1 MKKTRRFSMVEC
13 VIVLLLLLIVAISFC
28 VYICQFHSASLADAP
43 EEFAWFGDYVG
54 GVIGPITALIG
65 IVFLYRTYKIQLD
78 ISATQEKIQQKQQFE
93 DTFFSLLGQ
102 QRNIVTNIKGKF
114 SIGNGQSFEEK
125 TSYEYVSQLRTDL
138 ANQLQVLNFESDA
151 LASGK
156 MNILKKRVNDIYSN
170 FFSVHAAQL
179 GHYFR
184 HLYHLLKFI
193 QYEENIN
200 KRKYFDLIQAQM
212 TYDELYLIAIN
223 GISNYGREKM
233 LPILDTC
240 SFLENLAVDD
250 DQIVRRLIELFYPST
265 KTKDVKHIKKNII
278 FIGGVHCV
286 GKTTFMNKLKTS
298 VPIVETLSCSEV
310 LKWENPSNKN
320 VEDIEANQNRLIDNL
335 FEIIDI
341 DKPYLLDGHF
351 CLLNNEDNVERVGI
365 GTFRDINPEMII
377 LLVDSLDTIRQ
388 RLSKRDKKEYELAI
402 LKQLVDE
409 ESRYAKEVAESLEI
423 PCYELR
429 PSEYEQV
436 LSKVER
442 FASAFG
448 K

>member
-28 VYICQFHSASLADAP
+28 VYICQFHSTSFADAP

-170 FFSVHAAQL
+170 FFS
-179 GHYFR
+179 
-184 HLYHLLKFI
+184 
-193 QYEENIN
+193 
-200 KRKYFDLIQAQM
+200 
-212 TYDELYLIAIN
+212 
-223 GISNYGREKM
+223 
-233 LPILDTC
+233 PC
-240 SFLENLAVDD
+240 
-250 DQIVRRLIELFYPST
+250 
-265 KTKDVKHIKKNII
+265 
-278 FIGGVHCV
+278 C
-286 GKTTFMNKLKTS
+286 
-298 VPIVETLSCSEV
+298 
-310 LKWENPSNKN
+310 
-320 VEDIEANQNRLIDNL
+320 
-335 FEIIDI
+335 
-341 DKPYLLDGHF
+341 
-351 CLLNNEDNVERVGI
+351 
-365 GTFRDINPEMII
+365 
-377 LLVDSLDTIRQ
+377 TIRT
-388 RLSKRDKKEYELAI
+388 LL
-402 LKQLVDE
+402 
-409 ESRYAKEVAESLEI
+409 
-423 PCYELR
+423 
-429 PSEYEQV
+429 
-436 LSKVER
+436 
-442 FASAFG
+442 
-448 K
+448 